1 MLSCILCRGT
11 NLLHWFHFRYVKL
24 QHILNSTLQCN
35 YRTWTTG
42 AGTLQLQFNNAVFKA
57 PVQNI
62 TSILLHCWSGYN
74 TASERQSNRDTTH
87 LHILTLFECPEALL
101 SLQPLHHHHLKVL
114 KNEKIF
120 IFINKNISPIK
131 TFAWKCLPVSSLWW
145 LPSLTTGSPDVK
157 KSIIAAKTSGFI
169 TFHSIFASDLI
180 KNKNV

>member
-1 MLSCILCRGT
+1 MIYLISKYIKYILQQWQNTPLGKKTFSLCYKLSELNTKYWDIKQHTVHYVMTMLCCMSCRGT

-24 QHILNSTLQCN
+24 QHVLNSTLQCN

-42 AGTLQLQFNNAVFKA
+42 AWTLQLQFNNAVFKA

-62 TSILLHCWSGYN
+62 TSILLHCWPGDN

-101 SLQPLHHHHLKVL
+101 SLQPLHHHHLKGL

-120 IFINKNISPIK
+120 IFINKKHLSN
-131 TFAWKCLPVSSLWW
+131 F
-145 LPSLTTGSPDVK
+145 
-157 KSIIAAKTSGFI
+157 
-169 TFHSIFASDLI
+169 
-180 KNKNV
+180 N